1 MQGMSERHYAAHAG
15 VSRGAVQKARIAG
28 RLVLFPDGFI
38 DAPGSDA
45 RRAALTDPAKQRPS
59 PTRPPARPRMKP
71 VPEAA
76 LSAVGETLRE
86 QGLSAPAVGGS
97 TTFLQAKTANEV
109 LKAQE
114 RRLKLQ
120 KLKGELVSLD
130 RAKTLL
136 FRLAREERDAWVNW
150 PGRCRCDPVG
160 RTGRGDRR
168 HAPASRQ
175 PGSEPILGSWP
186 MSAPT
191 SDEVLDESLFSF
203 EGVDELEHPGAR
215 ACAPTRS

>member
-1 MQGMSERHYAAHAG
+1 MPAG
-15 VSRGAVQKARIAG
+15 WCC
-28 RLVLFPDGFI
+28 LPDGSI

-120 KLKGELVSLD
+120 KMKGELVSLD

-150 PGRCRCDPVG
+150 PGRV
-160 RTGRGDRR
+160 
-168 HAPASRQ
+168 AA
-175 PGSEPILGSWP
+175 IL
-186 MSAPT
+186 SA
-191 SDEVLDESLFSF
+191 EL
-203 EGVDELEHPGAR
+203 GVDTAVMHQLLENQVRAHLGELADVR
-215 ACAPTRS
+215 TDFR